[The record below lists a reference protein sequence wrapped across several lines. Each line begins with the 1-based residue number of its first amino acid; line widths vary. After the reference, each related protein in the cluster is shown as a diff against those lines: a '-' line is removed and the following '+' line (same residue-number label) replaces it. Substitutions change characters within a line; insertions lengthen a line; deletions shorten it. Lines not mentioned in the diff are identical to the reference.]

1 MHKGA
6 MDGKHVTIRKP
17 NGSGSL
23 YFNYKKFFSVV
34 LFALCDANYKFLYCD
49 FGNYGSAS
57 DGGIFDRSDLNSRM
71 QTGLNLPPSEL
82 LPNSNTLLPYFM
94 FGDCAFPLRSDIMK
108 PFPENQSHNTT
119 IFNYRLYLFIG
130 IFILWPSY

>member
-1 MHKGA
+1 
-6 MDGKHVTIRKP
+6 MDGKHVAIRKP
-17 NGSGSL
+17 IGSGSL
-23 YFNYKKFFSVV
+23 YFNYKKYFSVV
-34 LFALCDANYKFLYCD
+34 LFAVCDANYKFLYCD
-49 FGNYGSAS
+49 FGNYGSVS
-57 DGGIFDRSDLNSRM
+57 DNGIFDRSDLNSRM
-71 QTGLNLPPSEL
+71 QSRLNLPPSEL

-119 IFNYRLYLFIG
+119 IFNYQLYLFIG

>member
-23 YFNYKKFFSVV
+23 YLI
-34 LFALCDANYKFLYCD
+34 LFCCTFRIVRRKLQIFYCD

-94 FGDCAFPLRSDIMK
+94 FGDCAFPSRSDIMK

-119 IFNYRLYLFIG
+119 IFNYQLYLFIG